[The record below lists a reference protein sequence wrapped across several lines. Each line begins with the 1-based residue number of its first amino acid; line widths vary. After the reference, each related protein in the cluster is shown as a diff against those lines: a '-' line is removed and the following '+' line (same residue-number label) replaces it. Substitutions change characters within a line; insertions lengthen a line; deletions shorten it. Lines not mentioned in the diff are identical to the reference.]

1 MSNALNIL
9 TFELA
14 QNIKAHLI
22 KTNQGFTYY
31 QGVIVSREDCD
42 TVIDYVLR

>member
-1 MSNALNIL
+1 MHIL

-14 QNIKAHLI
+14 QKIKAHLI

-31 QGVIVSREDCD
+31 QGVIISREDCD
-42 TVIDYVLR
+42 TVIDYALR